1 MIIKHYVIQNLILTY
16 ILCNLFCYCAV
27 ELKNIST
34 YKGNT
39 ILVVM
44 MEHPSYA
51 DWSDALDEPDKQVD
65 LIMGF
70 VKEFHIDGIQF
81 SNLQPSV

>member
-1 MIIKHYVIQNLILTY
+1 MLFRTLFSILH
-16 ILCNLFCYCAV
+16 NLFSYYVV
-27 ELKNIST
+27 ELTNIYT

-44 MEHPSYA
+44 MEYPSYA
-51 DWSDALDEPDKQVD
+51 DWSDALDEPKKQVD
-65 LIMGF
+65 LIMDF
-70 VKEFHIDGIQF
+70 IREFHIDGIQF